1 MPKPKQ
7 IFLLEVSYTGSRPYR
22 GPGGGI
28 FRTEK
33 DMQMRIDT
41 IKTKRNFY
49 TRNGIEVTF
58 TISKIDADW
67 EQVSVEHYKSP

>member
-7 IFLLEVSYTGSRPYR
+7 IFLLEVSYTGARPYR

-28 FRTEK
+28 FRTER
-33 DMQMRIDT
+33 DMDMRIAT
-41 IKTKRNFY
+41 IKSRRDYY

-58 TISKIDADW
+58 TVSVIDADW
-67 EQVSVEHYKSP
+67 KHVSTEHYKS

>member
-7 IFLLEVSYTGSRPYR
+7 IFLLEVSYIGGTPYR
-22 GPGGGI
+22 APGGGI

-33 DMQMRIDT
+33 DMDQRIKT
-41 IKTKRNFY
+41 IKGRRDFY
-49 TRNGIEVTF
+49 TRNGVEVEF

-67 EQVSVEHYKSP
+67 EHVRTEHYKS